1 MTTDEKNDLREIGF
15 SEEEI
20 KEMEKASKLAKADMR
35 GKRKKSK

>member
-1 MTTDEKNDLREIGF
+1 MTTDEKNDLRAIGF
-15 SEEEI
+15 TEEEI